1 MSLQHNLV
9 FVFYGI
15 VFYSLAAVA
24 GASNEYGDVDAI
36 GCGEIYNTG
45 HYGPYDYTNYV
56 HYTVNLP
63 EVESHH
69 FNTSVESLMGGMSSF
84 KAINDLDYTLR
95 AFPNHHRALAAVSN
109 YAFQVDYSDAEV
121 IEGGMPSIEC
131 YFKRAVE
138 FKPDDSIV
146 RLIYGSFLH
155 RKGQFELAKMQYSK
169 ALEIDPA
176 SAEAHYNLGLYYHD
190 SGDLSMAVQHG
201 RKAYELGY
209 PLQGLKNKLIKK
221 GVWDKI
227 VSQN

>member
-1 MSLQHNLV
+1 MSLQHKLACSL
-9 FVFYGI
+9 FGAAI
-15 VFYSLAAVA
+15 CSLAVVA
-24 GASNEYGDVDAI
+24 NAEESVGAIE
-36 GCGEIYNTG
+36 CGEIYDTG
-45 HYGPYDYTNYV
+45 YYGPYDYTNYV

-69 FNTSVESLMGGMSSF
+69 FNESVESLSGGLSSF

-95 AFPNHHRALAAVSN
+95 TFPNHHRALAAVSN
-109 YAFQVDYSDAEV
+109 YAVQVNFSDIEV
-121 IEGGMPSIEC
+121 MESGMPGIEC

-155 RKGQFELAKMQYSK
+155 RKGQYELAKLQYNK
-169 ALEIDPA
+169 ALEIDPS

-190 SGDLSMAVQHG
+190 RGNLSMAVQHG